1 MNDKRNPKELSMQL
15 TKTLIPLIAVVALA
29 SGCAT
34 HSPMRMSNAASVSN
48 KSTNTYASHTNKVFV
63 TEDVPASSIRFEQLG
78 QIDIGMTTYSSMD
91 EVLKRLANKAR
102 ELGADAVV
110 DVHTWRQPS
119 GWAWIAP
126 QGNGQAV
133 RFTDKASVDFSAL
146 KGEWR

>member
-1 MNDKRNPKELSMQL
+1 MQM
-15 TKTLIPLIAVVALA
+15 KQMLIPLIAVAALA

-34 HSPMRMSNAASVSN
+34 HSPMRMSNAASVTS
-48 KSTNTYASHTNKVFV
+48 KSTTTYAAHTNKVFV
-63 TEDVPASSIRFEQLG
+63 TEAVLASSIQFERLG

-126 QGNGQAV
+126 QGKGQAV
-133 RFTDKASVDFSAL
+133 RFTDKASIDFMEL

>member
-1 MNDKRNPKELSMQL
+1 MQL
-15 TKTLIPLIAVVALA
+15 KMTMIALSAVAVLA

-34 HSPMRMSNAASVSN
+34 HSPMRMSNAASVTG
-48 KSTNTYASHTNKVFV
+48 KSTTTYAAHTNKVFV
-63 TEDVPASSIRFEQLG
+63 TETILDSSIQYELLG
-78 QIDIGMTTYSSMD
+78 QIDIGMTTYSSME

-119 GWAWIAP
+119 GWAWVAP
-126 QGNGQAV
+126 QGKGQAV
-133 RFTDKASVDFSAL
+133 RFEDKASVDFSAL